1 MGYRSWGFAASV
13 CVSDKE
19 GSLKVEFFELD
30 GDFRKTL
37 ILAILFDRWRIFFS
51 LRTPRRKESQVDK
64 GRKGGWVCKLGTEK

>member
-1 MGYRSWGFAASV
+1 M
-13 CVSDKE
+13 CVSDKV

-37 ILAILFDRWRIFFS
+37 FLAILFDRWRIFFLAKS
-51 LRTPRRKESQVDK
+51 AKKESQAGK